1 MRPEEQN
8 EEPPS
13 KLEELV
19 DQVKECVTT
28 KSKIAALKATE
39 KVSNVSG
46 LAVSY
51 LVFGFIAMVI
61 LILLSIGAAHYI
73 SSRMGDSFSGFFF
86 VAGAYAVILLFLILG
101 RNAIIK
107 RPVANKII
115 SEMLND

>member
-1 MRPEEQN
+1 MKPGEQDT
-8 EEPPS
+8 EPPT

-19 DQVKECVTT
+19 DQVKECVIT
-28 KSKIAALKATE
+28 KSKITALKATE

-46 LAVSY
+46 LAATY
-51 LVFGFIAMVI
+51 IVFGFIAMII
-61 LILLSIGAAHYI
+61 LVLLSIGAAHYI

-86 VAGAYAVILLFLILG
+86 VAGFYAVLLLVLLLG